1 VKNQLFNCS
10 FSIICMAIS
19 FFDGLF
25 LFVAIS
31 LNIKIILIFLARYSG
46 PEGLEHKIGY
56 LVIACIIPLIIIL
69 INYILISKELWIV
82 IYIII
87 IISFLIFET
96 ILDYILKL
104 NFRSNPKIVGPYIL
118 FYYVAFWGLLAISF
132 VINLLFGFIV
142 FGLFILNVLVTI
154 YTHKKDQ
161 NKMLKK

>member
-1 VKNQLFNCS
+1 
-10 FSIICMAIS
+10 MAIS

-31 LNIKIILIFLARYSG
+31 LNIKIILIFLARYRG

-69 INYILISKELWIV
+69 INYLLIGKDLWILIYL
-82 IYIII
+82 II
-87 IISFLIFET
+87 IISFLIFEM

-104 NFRSNPKIVGPYIL
+104 NFRRNLKIVVPYTL

-132 VINLLFGFIV
+132 VIDLVFGFIV
-142 FGLFILNVLVTI
+142 FSIFMLSVVVTI
-154 YTHKKDQ
+154 YTHKKEK
-161 NKMLKK
+161 NKMFKK

>member
-1 VKNQLFNCS
+1 
-10 FSIICMAIS
+10 MAIS

-31 LNIKIILIFLARYSG
+31 LNIKIILIFLARYRG

-69 INYILISKELWIV
+69 INYILIGKDLWIL
-82 IYIII
+82 IYLII
-87 IISFLIFET
+87 IISFLIFEM

-104 NFRSNPKIVGPYIL
+104 NFRTNLKIVVPYTL

-132 VINLLFGFIV
+132 VINLVIGFIIFSIFMLSV
-142 FGLFILNVLVTI
+142 VVTI
-154 YTHKKDQ
+154 YTHKKEK
-161 NKMLKK
+161 NKMFKK

>member
-1 VKNQLFNCS
+1 
-10 FSIICMAIS
+10 MAIS

-31 LNIKIILIFLARYSG
+31 LNIKIILIFLARYRG

-69 INYILISKELWIV
+69 INYILIGKDLWIL
-82 IYIII
+82 IYLII
-87 IISFLIFET
+87 IISFLIFEM

-104 NFRSNPKIVGPYIL
+104 NFRRNLKIVVPYTL

-132 VINLLFGFIV
+132 VIDLVFGFIV
-142 FGLFILNVLVTI
+142 FSIFMLSVVVTI
-154 YTHKKDQ
+154 YTHKKEK
-161 NKMLKK
+161 NKMFKK